1 MASLLRFCPLL
12 ALGLTAA
19 SVAMPRQATAHAI
32 ESSLHYLNGSLELSS
47 SFSSGEPAKDAVVR
61 LLQADGSPGQELGR
75 MGEDG
80 RLALTLPPDLHNGR
94 VDLQVDGGPG
104 HRDYLELPVRNGKVQ
119 LDQVSEHPGRQRE
132 LFQWAG
138 ITALLG
144 STGLLVSVRRSR
156 RSS

>member
-1 MASLLRFCPLL
+1 MASLLRISPLL
-12 ALGLTAA
+12 ALGLAA
-19 SVAMPRQATAHAI
+19 VNMAVPRQAAAHAI

-61 LLQADGSPGQELGR
+61 LLKADGSPGR

-80 RLALTLPPDLHNGR
+80 RLALTLPPDLRNGR

-104 HRDYLELPVRNGKVQ
+104 HRDYLELPVRNGQVQ
-119 LDQVSEHPGRQRE
+119 LDQVSEQPHGHQE

-144 STGLLVSVRRSR
+144 SAGLVVSVRRSR

>member
-1 MASLLRFCPLL
+1 MASLLRISPLL
-12 ALGLTAA
+12 ALGLAAA
-19 SVAMPRQATAHAI
+19 SVAVPRQAAAHAI

-61 LLQADGSPGQELGR
+61 LLKADGSPGQELGR

-80 RLALTLPPDLHNGR
+80 RLALTLPPDLRNGR

-104 HRDYLELPVRNGKVQ
+104 HRDYLELPVRNGQVQ
-119 LDQVSEHPGRQRE
+119 LDQVSEQPHGHQA

-144 STGLLVSVRRSR
+144 SAGLVVSVRRSR